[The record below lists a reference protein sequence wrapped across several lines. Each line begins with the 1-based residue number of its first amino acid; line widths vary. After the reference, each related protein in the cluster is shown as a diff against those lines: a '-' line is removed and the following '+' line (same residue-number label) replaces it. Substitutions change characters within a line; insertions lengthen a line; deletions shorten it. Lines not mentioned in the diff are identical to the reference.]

1 MKIPGQTSRRLTS
14 NKQMTVKRQ
23 QKEFLLQLPKVES
36 HYCRAKTKKQY
47 LESTFKS
54 KSELYREYVRKIK
67 TEGKT
72 PYYQTAFFELFE
84 STNLAIFKPKKNQC
98 DTCIEFEAGNITREE
113 YHSHIERKNDARGSK
128 AIDKEAAKV
137 DAV

>member
-1 MKIPGQTSRRLTS
+1 M
-14 NKQMTVKRQ
+14 
-23 QKEFLLQLPKVES
+23 
-36 HYCRAKTKKQY
+36 
-47 LESTFKS
+47 
-54 KSELYREYVRKIK
+54 YREYVRNIK

-84 STNLAIFKPKKNQC
+84 STNLAIFKPKKDQC

-113 YHSHIERKNDARGSK
+113 YQSHIERKNDARGSK

>member
-1 MKIPGQTSRRLTS
+1 M
-14 NKQMTVKRQ
+14 
-23 QKEFLLQLPKVES
+23 
-36 HYCRAKTKKQY
+36 
-47 LESTFKS
+47 ESTFKS
-54 KSELYREYVRKIK
+54 KSELYREYVRNIK

-84 STNLAIFKPKKNQC
+84 STNLAIFKPKKK
-98 DTCIEFEAGNITREE
+98 FEAGNITREE